1 MPLSHERAR
10 SRPTVSQL
18 LLSSLTP
25 VPAFSFTKLC
35 PSAPSARVPARSLGR
50 RAYGTRA
57 RLLLTARHQARIKAH
72 RQATAQAPAAP
83 QPSAS
88 PAPTPAGAAKV
99 SKAKRILLDYDSTI
113 NPGQG
118 NAPLTAE
125 RAEMLDG
132 FLTRWKKGNPQLDI
146 FVLTA
151 SNPDKKKEGLRAAKL
166 AHHFSQ
172 V

>member
-1 MPLSHERAR
+1 M
-10 SRPTVSQL
+10 
-18 LLSSLTP
+18 
-25 VPAFSFTKLC
+25 
-35 PSAPSARVPARSLGR
+35 
-50 RAYGTRA
+50 
-57 RLLLTARHQARIKAH
+57 
-72 RQATAQAPAAP
+72 
-83 QPSAS
+83 
-88 PAPTPAGAAKV
+88 